1 MAEILEREGYRVKL
15 KVEVPAA
22 EVNKAYDAV
31 LREYASKVRVP
42 GFRPGKA
49 PTKVIEA
56 RLGRESLLEEVKER
70 LLDASYPEAVKELE
84 LFPVGVKLL
93 EAHLEQGQPF
103 TYVAEVENY
112 PEVKLPNWREFK
124 LEVPPVEIT
133 DEMVEQALQELRQR
147 YGELV
152 PVERPIEAKD
162 QVFIETEDGARF
174 PVDME
179 KALEHVRE
187 ALLGKAAGDEV
198 MVPVK
203 DGDAVV
209 KELKT
214 KILEVKALQLPELD
228 DEFAK
233 TVGEESLEGLRGKVR
248 LSLEAQAART
258 VQEAKA
264 EQLLE
269 KLAEGL
275 EAEIPPT
282 MLNRE
287 QQHLLEHMAE
297 DLQKEKTTLQD
308 YLKKLEDEGKLE
320 EFRADLKASA
330 EKRIRRALAK
340 ERLQEELG
348 TELTEEEWNAYLSD
362 MARAYRT
369 NVASLKKELGEE
381 TLERLRVQRTQDKA
395 LAEALQKLE

>member
-15 KVEVPAA
+15 RVEVPAS

-31 LREYASKVRVP
+31 VREYASKVRVP

-49 PTKVIEA
+49 PAKVIEA

-70 LLDASYPEAVKELE
+70 LLDTSYPKAVKELE

-124 LEVPPVEIT
+124 LEVPPIEIT

-187 ALLGKAAGDEV
+187 ALLGKSAGDEV

-203 DGDAVV
+203 DGDTVV

-214 KILEVKALQLPELD
+214 KVLEVKALQLPELD
-228 DEFAK
+228 EEFAK
-233 TVGEESLEGLRGKVR
+233 TVGEESLEVLRGKVR
-248 LSLEAQAART
+248 MSLESQAARK

-308 YLKKLEDEGKLE
+308 YLKKLEEEGKLE
-320 EFRADLKASA
+320 EFRADLKTSA

-340 ERLQEELG
+340 EKLQEELG
-348 TELTEEEWNAYLSD
+348 TELTEEEWNAYLAD

-381 TLERLRVQRTQDKA
+381 TLERLKLQLLQDKA

>member
-15 KVEVPAA
+15 RVEVPAS

-31 LREYASKVRVP
+31 VREYASKVRVP

-49 PTKVIEA
+49 PAKVIEA

-70 LLDASYPEAVKELE
+70 LLDTSYPMAVKELE

-93 EAHLEQGQPF
+93 EANLEQGQPF

-124 LEVPPVEIT
+124 LEVPPIEIT

-187 ALLGKAAGDEV
+187 ALLGNSAGDEV

-203 DGDAVV
+203 DGDTVV

-214 KILEVKALQLPELD
+214 KVLEVKALQLPELD
-228 DEFAK
+228 EEFAK
-233 TVGEESLEGLRGKVR
+233 TVGEESLEVLRGKVR
-248 LSLEAQAART
+248 MSLESQAARK

-308 YLKKLEDEGKLE
+308 YLKKLEEEGKLE
-320 EFRADLKASA
+320 EFRADLKTSA

-340 ERLQEELG
+340 EKLQEELG
-348 TELTEEEWNAYLSD
+348 TELTQEEWNSYLAD

-381 TLERLRVQRTQDKA
+381 TLERLKLQLLQDKA

>member
-1 MAEILEREGYRVKL
+1 
-15 KVEVPAA
+15 
-22 EVNKAYDAV
+22 
-31 LREYASKVRVP
+31 
-42 GFRPGKA
+42 
-49 PTKVIEA
+49 
-56 RLGRESLLEEVKER
+56 
-70 LLDASYPEAVKELE
+70 
-84 LFPVGVKLL
+84 
-93 EAHLEQGQPF
+93 
-103 TYVAEVENY
+103 
-112 PEVKLPNWREFK
+112 
-124 LEVPPVEIT
+124 
-133 DEMVEQALQELRQR
+133 
-147 YGELV
+147 
-152 PVERPIEAKD
+152 
-162 QVFIETEDGARF
+162 
-174 PVDME
+174 
-179 KALEHVRE
+179 
-187 ALLGKAAGDEV
+187 

-203 DGDAVV
+203 DGDTVV

-214 KILEVKALQLPELD
+214 KVLEVKALQLPELD
-228 DEFAK
+228 EEFAK
-233 TVGEESLEGLRGKVR
+233 TVGEESLEVLRGKVR
-248 LSLEAQAART
+248 MSLESQAARK

-308 YLKKLEDEGKLE
+308 YLKKLEEEGKLE
-320 EFRADLKASA
+320 EFRADLKTSA

-340 ERLQEELG
+340 EKLQEELG
-348 TELTEEEWNAYLSD
+348 TELTEEEWNAYLAD

-381 TLERLRVQRTQDKA
+381 TLERLKLQLLQDKA